1 MEEYEKFM
9 LEAIKEAKKAEKEA
23 EVPIGAV
30 LVRDGVVI
38 ARAHNQK
45 NKLSNT
51 LKHAE
56 LMVIEKAMK
65 KLNDWHLNNCDLF
78 VTLEPC
84 PMCAGACIN
93 ARVRSVIF
101 GAYDPKAGCCGT
113 LYNLCEDARF
123 NHRPLVKGGVCESE
137 CSSLLT
143 NFFKNIRRG
152 EK

>member
-1 MEEYEKFM
+1 MKDYEYFM
-9 LEAIKEAKKAEKEA
+9 QAAIKEAKKAEKEN

-30 LVRDGVVI
+30 LVCDGEI
-38 ARAHNQK
+38 LSRAHNQK
-45 NKLSNT
+45 NKSGNT

-56 LMVIEKAMK
+56 LMVLNKGMK

-93 ARVRSVIF
+93 ARVRSVVF
-101 GAYDPKAGCCGT
+101 GAFDPKAGCCGT
-113 LYNLCEDARF
+113 LYNLCEDTRF
-123 NHRPLVKGGVCESE
+123 NHRPKVVGGVCESE
-137 CSSLLT
+137 CAALLS

-152 EK
+152 Q

>member
-1 MEEYEKFM
+1 MKDYETFM
-9 LEAIKEAKKAEKEA
+9 QLAIKEAKKAEIEN

-30 LVRDGVVI
+30 LVRDGVVL

-45 NKLSNT
+45 NKLGNT

-56 LMVIEKAMK
+56 LIALERGMK
-65 KLNDWHLNNCDLF
+65 KLNDWHLNECDLF

-101 GAYDPKAGCCGT
+101 GAYDPKAGCCSS
-113 LYNLCEDARF
+113 LYNLCEDVRF
-123 NHRPLVKGGVCESE
+123 NHRPKVVGGVCENE
-137 CSSLLT
+137 CGELLSK
-143 NFFKNIRRG
+143 FFKNIRKG